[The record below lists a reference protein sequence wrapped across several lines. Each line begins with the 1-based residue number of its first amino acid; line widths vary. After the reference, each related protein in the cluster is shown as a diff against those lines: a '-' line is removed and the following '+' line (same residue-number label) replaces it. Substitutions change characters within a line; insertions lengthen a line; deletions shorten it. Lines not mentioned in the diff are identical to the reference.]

1 MRALRSFGYN
11 LLQGIRGVFRNSV
24 MSTASVLVLLSCMI
38 ILGTVFLVYMSI
50 RENLENIGDL
60 NAISIRVSAS
70 YTDEQYEEIGGLLT
84 DLCEESDLL
93 DDEVI
98 YVSSEEHLS
107 QFLALHEG
115 ESYTG
120 ALLEDPERFALRP
133 SYEMTFSKT
142 ASISELSALEA
153 RMGDLRL
160 SDGTAPIDP
169 DNDISSTI
177 ELYRNV
183 KNVRQAVA
191 AIGGWLLVLLGALSL
206 FVIANTIRLGVESRK
221 NEVMFMRLCGAT
233 KAFIR
238 TPFIVEGIIIG
249 LISACLA
256 LGLEYVLYTG
266 VLAPFLQRVT
276 SVTADGIALSSF
288 GTYLPL
294 LALLFAALGLVV
306 GMLSSLISIK
316 KYLKV

>member
-1 MRALRSFGYN
+1 MRALRSFAYN
-11 LLQGIRGVFRNSV
+11 LQQGFRGVFRNSV

-38 ILGTVFLVYMSI
+38 IIGTFFLVYMSI
-50 RENLENIGDL
+50 RENLENISNI

-70 YTDEQYEEIGGLLT
+70 YTDEQYAEIEGMLS
-84 DLCEESDLL
+84 DLCAESDLL
-93 DDEVI
+93 DDKVV
-98 YVSSEEHLS
+98 YVSSE
-107 QFLALHEG
+107 
-115 ESYTG
+115 
-120 ALLEDPERFALRP
+120 ERFALRP

-142 ASISELSALEA
+142 ASISDLSALEA
-153 RMGDLRL
+153 RMGELRL

-177 ELYRNV
+177 QLYRNV

-191 AIGGWLLVLLGALSL
+191 AVGGWLLVLLGALSL
-206 FVIANTIRLGVESRK
+206 FVIANTIRLGVESRT
-221 NEVMFMRLCGAT
+221 NEIMFMRLCGAT

-238 TPFIVEGIIIG
+238 TPFVIEGILIG
-249 LISACLA
+249 LLSAGLA

-266 VLAPFLQRVT
+266 VLAPFLQQVT
-276 SVTADGIALSSF
+276 SVTADGIVLSSF
-288 GTYLPL
+288 VAYLPL
-294 LALLFAALGLVV
+294 LAILFAAIGLVV